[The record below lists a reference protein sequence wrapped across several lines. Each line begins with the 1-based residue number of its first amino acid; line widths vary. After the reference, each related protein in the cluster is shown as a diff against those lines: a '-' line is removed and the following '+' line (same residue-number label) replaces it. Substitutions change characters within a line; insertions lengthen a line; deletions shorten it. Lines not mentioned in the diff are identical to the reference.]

1 MYLSLYSALERF
13 RRDHASVDKNDRD
26 LKKLKHEENIER
38 RRMQTIDRE
47 MTFKKV
53 DEGNYQRMRERQ
65 AHSLY
70 LHKLGSKLTIHS
82 HGIPLDPL
90 NHRY

>member
-1 MYLSLYSALERF
+1 
-13 RRDHASVDKNDRD
+13 
-26 LKKLKHEENIER
+26 
-38 RRMQTIDRE
+38 MQTIDRE

-53 DEGNYQRMRERQ
+53 DDGNYQRMKERQ

>member
-1 MYLSLYSALERF
+1 
-13 RRDHASVDKNDRD
+13 
-26 LKKLKHEENIER
+26 
-38 RRMQTIDRE
+38 MQTIDRE

-53 DEGNYQRMRERQ
+53 DEGNYQKMKERQ

-70 LHKLGSKLTIHS
+70 LHKLGTKLTIHS